1 MDETAELIRLGGRAI
16 VAMLAEAPEFEA
28 RLTRDCA
35 LALSG
40 EPVADLNMMFVGDEP
55 AAERFLTDAVARAAE
70 RALPLLAALSPR
82 VGEALAPVAERA
94 GLIAAG
100 TLPLMV
106 LHASAPVQLG
116 KPCQVERAL
125 SSQAVKTAG
134 DLVAAA
140 FDLPRASVANA
151 LDASLTET
159 AGAEAYV
166 ALNDGA
172 AMSAVTVT
180 RTGATAGVWCMAT
193 PPEHQGKG
201 MGRALLSRVI
211 DRLQRQGVDRF
222 FLLATPAGRP
232 LYESLGFALVADCP
246 TWVLDPSG
254 QAHG

>member
-1 MDETAELIRLGGRAI
+1 MDETAELIRLSGRAI
-16 VAMLAEAPEFEA
+16 AAMLAEAPGFEA

-55 AAERFLTDAVARAAE
+55 AAERFMTDALARAAE
-70 RALPLLAALSPR
+70 RALPLLAVLSPQI
-82 VGEALAPVAERA
+82 GEALAPAAERA

-100 TLPLMV
+100 TMPLMV
-106 LHASAPVQLG
+106 LHATDPVRLG

-125 SSQAVKTAG
+125 SPQAVKTAG

-151 LDASLTET
+151 LDASLTEF

-180 RTGATAGVWCMAT
+180 RTGSTAGVWCMAT

-201 MGRALLSRVI
+201 MGRALLTRVI
-211 DRLQRQGVDRF
+211 DRFQRQGVDRF

-232 LYESLGFALVADCP
+232 LYESLGFTLVADCP
-246 TWVLDPSG
+246 AWVLDPSG